1 MTNGTRT
8 FHRYP
13 PAMRITCP
21 RCNAGPAQRCRS
33 KRGGR
38 SSTIHALRTALAE
51 GRIGYRCHCTRI
63 WPTYTSAER
72 CSDTH
77 PRAAES
83 KSSDSPTEN
92 PTNENRPRHRL
103 RRLRPQ

>member
-1 MTNGTRT
+1 MNATRT

-21 RCNAGPAQRCRS
+21 RCNAGPAQPCRS

-63 WPTYTSAER
+63 WPTYTTAER

-77 PRAAES
+77 PTGGRIQIVRLTDGEP
-83 KSSDSPTEN
+83 SPEGTPE
-92 PTNENRPRHRL
+92 P
-103 RRLRPQ
+103 